1 MAIEGEERQHDLMDT
16 GTGGD
21 ALAALRRWEES
32 GGTWRVVVR
41 RPARLE
47 LELLTCD
54 GGEVMGRLV
63 AAPPDPWLEGYVSRS
78 GS

>member
-1 MAIEGEERQHDLMDT
+1 MAAADSAGQHEGMD
-16 GTGGD
+16 D
-21 ALAALRRWEES
+21 VLAALRRWEES
-32 GGTWRVVVR
+32 GGTWRIVVR

-63 AAPPDPWLEGYVSRS
+63 AAPPDPQLEGYVSRS

>member
-1 MAIEGEERQHDLMDT
+1 MAGAGNERQHDRMDT

-21 ALAALRRWEES
+21 VLAALRRWEES

-41 RPARLE
+41 RPAHLE

-63 AAPPDPWLEGYVSRS
+63 ATPPDPQLEGYVSRS